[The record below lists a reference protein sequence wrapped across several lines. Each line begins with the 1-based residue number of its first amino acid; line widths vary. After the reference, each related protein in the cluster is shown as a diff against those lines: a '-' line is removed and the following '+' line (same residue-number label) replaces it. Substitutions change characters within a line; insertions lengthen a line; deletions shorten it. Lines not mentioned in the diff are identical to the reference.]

1 MADWEF
7 GIKIAEKDIQRR
19 RYLIFT
25 QEDAERQGLQ
35 PFPDKGDLRDG
46 YDGAVKRLHGEEK
59 RSEVGHGLTSGV

>member
-1 MADWEF
+1 MANWEF
-7 GIKIAEKDIQRR
+7 GIKIAEKYLQRGCCC
-19 RYLIFT
+19 IFT

-59 RSEVGHGLTSGV
+59 TSEVGHGLTSGV